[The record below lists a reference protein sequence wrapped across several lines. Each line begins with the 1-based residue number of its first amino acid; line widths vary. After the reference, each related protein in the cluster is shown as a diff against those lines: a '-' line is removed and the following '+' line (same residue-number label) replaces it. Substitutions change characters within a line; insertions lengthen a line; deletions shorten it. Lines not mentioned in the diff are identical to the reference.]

1 MEDYNPYKLGTVAL
15 TGGAA
20 GVAVLYPEA
29 VKGTVVA
36 AYNRMAPIVTRALG
50 PVCSYLTKVGTRGVT
65 ILSGLDYNVAHT
77 FSPPEALCL
86 GLVIASW
93 ANIIDVLLISIEGPL
108 RKIGTPAQIPGRGS
122 VMMLVDV
129 QYASW
134 FQKHTYLRLA
144 ISHAA
149 SGTLLYG
156 VLALAAK
163 VTGVALGV
171 NLPGAIMTLTATA
184 FLIKGC
190 LSALP
195 ASIVGQPGRFAI
207 EPPKEDRGL
216 PERPGISGLNLF
228 G

>member
-1 MEDYNPYKLGTVAL
+1 MVDYNPYKLGTVAL

-108 RKIGTPAQIPGRGS
+108 RKSGS
-122 VMMLVDV
+122 AMMLVDV
-129 QYASW
+129 HYASW

-216 PERPGISGLNLF
+216 PEVSGISGLNLF